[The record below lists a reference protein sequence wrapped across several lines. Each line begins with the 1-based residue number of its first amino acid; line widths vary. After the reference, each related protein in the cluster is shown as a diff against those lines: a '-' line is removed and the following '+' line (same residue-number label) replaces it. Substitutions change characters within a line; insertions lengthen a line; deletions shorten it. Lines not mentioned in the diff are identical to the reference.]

1 MQDTHRHTRG
11 WGTKLTVL
19 CPPPCNSDFLLP
31 LLHIAPFLQRKP
43 PPHPLCKT
51 TPPPLIAL
59 LQPVCVGTHNNSLC
73 LTLFGFCAQTLLQFR
88 CSTPSDKGTFFAKK
102 ACPKKRSFAPTLET
116 HDTHTH
122 TCYNLEH
129 AATRV
134 SEEDDD

>member
-1 MQDTHRHTRG
+1 MQDTHQG
-11 WGTKLTVL
+11 GGGVATKAD
-19 CPPPCNSDFLLP
+19 CPALPLPCNSDFLP
-31 LLHIAPFLQRKP
+31 TLLHIAPFLQRKP
-43 PPHPLCKT
+43 P
-51 TPPPLIAL
+51 TPFAKQHSPLIAL